1 VSCTAEVHVH
11 FRDPEALAAACREL
25 NLSLTHGSVTFHDG
39 AMHTGAV
46 IQLPAWRY
54 PIVVGDAER
63 VFMDTYEG
71 RWGDMAQFDR
81 LKQAYAVEASIRS
94 LARKGLRVVSRV
106 HQDGHVHLV
115 LQ

>member
-11 FRDPEALAAACREL
+11 FRDPEALATACKTL
-25 NLSLTHGSVTFHDG
+25 NVSLTHGSVTFHDG
-39 AMHTGAV
+39 AVHTGAV

-54 PIVVGDAER
+54 PIVVEGADR

-71 RWGDMAQFDR
+71 RWGDMAHFDR
-81 LKQAYAVEASIRS
+81 FKQAYTEQASIRS
-94 LARKGLRVVSRV
+94 LARKGLRVLNRV
-106 HQDGHVHLV
+106 QQDGHVHLV